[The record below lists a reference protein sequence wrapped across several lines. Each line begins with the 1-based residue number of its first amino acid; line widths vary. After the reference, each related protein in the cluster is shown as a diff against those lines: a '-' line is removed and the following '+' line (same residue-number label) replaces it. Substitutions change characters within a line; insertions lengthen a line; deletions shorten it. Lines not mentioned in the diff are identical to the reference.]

1 MCPPLSPRPELAT
14 THRVLETRTIQRHHN
29 RETGNPTI
37 NNYEILGDIG
47 AGVHGKVKLAKD
59 LESGTIVA
67 IKIINRKTKKRLG
80 NYDPNEQE
88 NKIKREIAIMKK
100 CQHPN
105 IVNLIEVIDNPDSQ
119 KVYLGTIIYTQRLTL
134 VLEYMERGE
143 IKWKDR
149 NNRPILTVD
158 QIRPMIRD
166 VVLGLEYL
174 HFQGIIHRDIK
185 PGNLLIANDGTVK
198 ISDFGV
204 SHLAKMDEAG
214 NLLPENDLDLAKTA
228 GSPAFFA
235 PELCHFDPERPRVI
249 TKAIDVWAL
258 GITLYCLLFGRE
270 PFPGVYGE
278 MELFNNIC
286 NVEIEPP
293 EEYADTLDPD
303 AKDLL
308 RRFLTKNVQNRIK
321 LHQVR
326 RHPFITK
333 GVVDPKQWAEDTD
346 LTLKTSRPLEVTS
359 LEVDE
364 AVTSFRN
371 IVRRTFEQVKMTAK
385 RSMSYLRPRNTTG
398 RLLSGV
404 QSPVTA
410 VTAPNSPPANHF
422 PAGLG
427 DHPTASPTSD
437 ITDVRPKV
445 QHAYFNGVVRET
457 DVTPPTP
464 PDSGKVENVIPNG
477 HVNGNGHGHHPAP
490 LVSNGRRK
498 SVSPPSPLTPPP
510 THPSNRL
517 SHHLND
523 DYSNVYYS
531 DDDSDSN
538 FVGEEEE
545 DDEDDD
551 GERLEIRFGG
561 RKAKT

>member
-14 THRVLETRTIQRHHN
+14 VHKVLETRTIQRHHN

-37 NNYEILGDIG
+37 NNYEILRDIG

-67 IKIINRKTKKRLG
+67 IKIINRKTKKKLG

-100 CQHPN
+100 CHHPN

-119 KVYLGTIIYTQRLTL
+119 KVYLGTIFLSMETDL

-158 QIRPMIRD
+158 EIRPMIRD

-214 NLLPENDLDLAKTA
+214 NLLPENDVDLAKTA

-235 PELCHFDPERPRVI
+235 PELCQFDADKPRVI

-258 GITLYCLLFGRE
+258 GITMYCLLFGRE
-270 PFPGVYGE
+270 PFPGVYREG
-278 MELFNNIC
+278 ELFYKIC
-286 NVEIEPP
+286 NVDIEPP
-293 EEYADTLDPD
+293 EECAHRLDAD
-303 AKDLL
+303 ARDLL
-308 RRFLTKNVQNRIK
+308 RLLLTKPVQERIK
-321 LHQVR
+321 LHEVR

-333 GVVDPKQWAEDTD
+333 DIPEPKKWAEDTD
-346 LTLKTSRPLEVTS
+346 LTLKTSRPLEVTP

-371 IVRRTFEQVKMTAK
+371 IVRRTLAQVKMTAK
-385 RSMSYLRPRNTTG
+385 RSMSYLRPRHVTG
-398 RLLSGV
+398 RVISGV

-410 VTAPNSPPANHF
+410 ATAPNSPPANDF
-422 PAGLG
+422 SAGLR
-427 DHPTASPTSD
+427 DHPITASPKSD
-437 ITDVRPKV
+437 TTDNRPKMR
-445 QHAYFNGVVRET
+445 HAYFDGVVKEM

-464 PDSGKVENVIPNG
+464 PDSGKVENVVPNG
-477 HVNGNGHGHHPAP
+477 HVNGNGHHHAP
-490 LVSNGRRK
+490 TLASNGRKK
-498 SVSPPSPLTPPP
+498 SVTPPSPLTPPP
-510 THPSNRL
+510 IQPNVRL
-517 SHHLND
+517 SQHLND

-531 DDDSDSN
+531 DDDSDIN
-538 FVGEEEE
+538 YG
-545 DDEDDD
+545 DEDDD
-551 GERLEIRFGG
+551 DDDEERLEIRFGG
-561 RKAKT
+561 RNANS